1 MRSRDGFS
9 SPLVTIAAQAAS
21 TLGGKKGLVFEKLLM
36 GVTAAAL
43 LNRLVQSASRYR
55 AVQKP
60 KNLPGGGAAGGAATG
75 RDPHIHCKEILAQID
90 SGNLQKS
97 VALLAASPVALPPFL
112 YLRLLQLCS
121 AKSAL
126 VETRKVESHLVIFN
140 SSPSTFLLNRTI
152 ETYAKCGGLRD
163 ARELFDEMPRRDGG
177 SWNAM
182 IVAYSQAGRAV
193 EVLSLFSI
201 MNGTG
206 VYANEITFAVVLSS
220 CGNALESILAK
231 QMHGL
236 IVKHGFCHNVI
247 LASSLVDVYGKCHLI
262 DEARRIFDEIESP
275 NLVSWNVIVRR
286 YLEAGNGSEAL
297 TMFSRMIREGF
308 RPMNFTF
315 SNALISCCRIMAQ
328 EEGRQIHAVAVKWAL
343 DEDDVAS
350 ASLLEMYAKCG
361 LLDDARQVFHLHGPR
376 NVFTQTS
383 LLSGYARLGRVQDA
397 EALFDEMRERTTVTW
412 NALLVSYIRSLS
424 WDKALELAKRMVR
437 EAGVVEMDHVT
448 AGLVLNLCAGLSDSY
463 LGREVHGLAY
473 RRGFFS
479 NHLLGNALLDMYGK
493 CGCLRS
499 AELMFSLM
507 ASSRDVISW
516 NALLSNYARHGRSE
530 EALGILSRMQAET
543 TPSKFTLSAALAA
556 CSDIPSLEQGKEIHG
571 YLLRRRCESDV
582 VVRGALVD
590 MYSKCRRLD
599 AARKVFD
606 EGGPRD
612 VVLWNSMILGCA
624 YNGEGGEVPDL
635 FESMQAEGIS
645 ADGITFVGVLQ
656 ACASSGSVDA
666 GREYFRSM
674 SEIHCITPWM
684 EHYEP
689 MIELLAK
696 HGRTGELEDFI
707 RQMPFEPTTAMWTRI
722 SDCRQMQP

>member
-1 MRSRDGFS
+1 
-9 SPLVTIAAQAAS
+9 
-21 TLGGKKGLVFEKLLM
+21 M

-60 KNLPGGGAAGGAATG
+60 KNLPAGASGAAG
-75 RDPHIHCKEILAQID
+75 RDPHIHSTEILSQID

-97 VALLAASPVALPPFL
+97 VSSSRLPYRLTPFLLPPPLAA
-112 YLRLLQLCS
+112 
-121 AKSAL
+121 
-126 VETRKVESHLVIFN
+126 
-140 SSPSTFLLNRTI
+140 
-152 ETYAKCGGLRD
+152 
-163 ARELFDEMPRRDGG
+163 LFRQVRPRRDAEGRVTSYASPGWRLMERHDRGVFPGG
-177 SWNAM
+177 TCRRGDF
-182 IVAYSQAGRAV
+182 VVFDHERCRV
-193 EVLSLFSI
+193 C
-201 MNGTG
+201 
-206 VYANEITFAVVLSS
+206 ANEITFAVVLSS
-220 CGNALESILAK
+220 CGNALESFLAK
-231 QMHGL
+231 QIHGL
-236 IVKHGFCHNVI
+236 IVKHGFYHNVI
-247 LASSLVDVYGKCHLI
+247 LVSSLVDVYGKCHLI
-262 DEARRIFDEIESP
+262 DDARRVFDEIKSP

-315 SNALISCCRIMAQ
+315 SNALISCCKIMAQ
-328 EEGRQIHAVAVKWAL
+328 EEGRQIHVVAVKWAL
-343 DEDDVAS
+343 DEDDVVS

-361 LLDDARQVFHLHGPR
+361 LLDDARHVFHLHGPR

-383 LLSGYARLGRVQDA
+383 LVSGYARLGRVQDA
-397 EALFDEMRERTTVTW
+397 EYLFEEMHERTTVSW
-412 NALLVSYIRSLS
+412 NALMVAYIRSLS
-424 WDKALELAKRMVR
+424 WEKALELAKRMVR
-437 EAGVVEMDHVT
+437 EAGVIEMDHVT
-448 AGLVLNLCAGLSDSY
+448 TGLALNLCAGLSDSY
-463 LGREVHGLAY
+463 LGREVHGFAY

-479 NHLLGNALLDMYGK
+479 NHLVGNSLLDMYGK

-499 AELMFSLM
+499 AELMFSLWRPLGM
-507 ASSRDVISW
+507 
-516 NALLSNYARHGRSE
+516 SE

-556 CSDIPSLEQGKEIHG
+556 CSDIPSLEQGKQIHG

-590 MYSKCRRLD
+590 MYSKCRRLEY
-599 AARKVFD
+599 ARKVFD
-606 EGGPRD
+606 EKGPRD
-612 VVLWNSMILGCA
+612 VVLWNSMILGYA
-624 YNGEGGEVPDL
+624 YNGRGGDVPHL

-656 ACASSGSVDA
+656 ACASSGSVGD
-666 GREYFRSM
+666 GREYYKSM
-674 SEIHCITPWM
+674 SEIHCLTPWM
-684 EHYEP
+684 EHYEC

-707 RQMPFEPTTAMWTRI
+707 HQMPFEPTAAMWARI

>member
-1 MRSRDGFS
+1 
-9 SPLVTIAAQAAS
+9 
-21 TLGGKKGLVFEKLLM
+21 
-36 GVTAAAL
+36 
-43 LNRLVQSASRYR
+43 
-55 AVQKP
+55 
-60 KNLPGGGAAGGAATG
+60 
-75 RDPHIHCKEILAQID
+75 
-90 SGNLQKS
+90 
-97 VALLAASPVALPPFL
+97 
-112 YLRLLQLCS
+112 
-121 AKSAL
+121 
-126 VETRKVESHLVIFN
+126 
-140 SSPSTFLLNRTI
+140 
-152 ETYAKCGGLRD
+152 
-163 ARELFDEMPRRDGG
+163 MPRRDGG

-182 IVAYSQAGRAV
+182 IVAYSQAGRAA
-193 EVLSLFSI
+193 EVISLFSI
-201 MNGTG
+201 MNGAG
-206 VYANEITFAVVLSS
+206 VCANEITFAVVLSS
-220 CGNALESILAK
+220 CGNALESFLAK
-231 QMHGL
+231 QIHGL
-236 IVKHGFCHNVI
+236 IVKHGFYHNVI
-247 LASSLVDVYGKCHLI
+247 LVSSLVDVYGKCHLI
-262 DEARRIFDEIESP
+262 DDARRVFDEIKSP

-315 SNALISCCRIMAQ
+315 SNALISCCKIMAQ
-328 EEGRQIHAVAVKWAL
+328 EEGRQIHVVAVKWAL
-343 DEDDVAS
+343 DEDDVVS

-361 LLDDARQVFHLHGPR
+361 LLDDARHVFHLHGPR

-383 LLSGYARLGRVQDA
+383 LVSGYARLGRVQDA
-397 EALFDEMRERTTVTW
+397 EYLFEEMHERTT
-412 NALLVSYIRSLS
+412 
-424 WDKALELAKRMVR
+424 KALELAKRMVR
-437 EAGVVEMDHVT
+437 EAGVIEMDHVT
-448 AGLVLNLCAGLSDSY
+448 TGLALNLCAGLSDSY
-463 LGREVHGLAY
+463 LGREVHGFAY

-479 NHLLGNALLDMYGK
+479 NHLVGTPSWTCTEK

-556 CSDIPSLEQGKEIHG
+556 CSDIPSLEQGKQIHG

-590 MYSKCRRLD
+590 MYSKCRRLEY
-599 AARKVFD
+599 ARKVFD
-606 EGGPRD
+606 EKGPRD
-612 VVLWNSMILGCA
+612 VVLWNSMILGYA
-624 YNGEGGEVPDL
+624 YNGRGGDVPHL

-656 ACASSGSVDA
+656 ACASSGSVGA
-666 GREYFRSM
+666 GREYYKSM
-674 SEIHCITPWM
+674 SEIHCLMPWM
-684 EHYEP
+684 EHYEC

-707 RQMPFEPTTAMWTRI
+707 RQMPFEPTAAMWARI